1 MNETKVSGNLL
12 SSWTISGLPWQSR
25 LHTAN
30 ARDTGL
36 IPGQGTK
43 IHMPAM
49 WYDQ

>member
-1 MNETKVSGNLL
+1 MDYLRTSLAVQL
-12 SSWTISGLPWQSR
+12 R

-30 ARDTGL
+30 ARDTDV

-49 WYDQ
+49 WYNQ